1 MAKAQVQSL
10 TQMSQRVATL
20 QRTPTR
26 FDRRKSVD
34 GVSNGRQRRHRP
46 FPLND
51 VLSDVDVGVRIRA
64 IFSRHVT
71 TFSDAAA

>member
-34 GVSNGRQRRHRP
+34 VVSNGRQRRP